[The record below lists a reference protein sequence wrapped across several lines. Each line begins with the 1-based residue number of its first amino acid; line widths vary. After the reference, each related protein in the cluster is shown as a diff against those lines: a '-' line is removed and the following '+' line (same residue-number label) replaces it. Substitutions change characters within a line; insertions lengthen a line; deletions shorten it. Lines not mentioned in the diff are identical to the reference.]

1 MFQPPY
7 FKQKDNNGMLEFI
20 RNDPLA
26 TIVTQSENGLTVNH
40 IPLLLKTR
48 QNSNVLQGHIAKANN
63 MWKDYQAEKES
74 VAIFTGPQS
83 YISPNWYPSKKRDH
97 KAVPTWNYTAVHA
110 RGLIKFIH
118 DKDWLLEHLTNLS
131 DFNEQ
136 NMQKPW
142 HLSEAPEDY
151 IKSMLPAIVG
161 FEMEIT
167 NMSGQSK
174 MSQNH
179 NVENRQ
185 GVISGLQSQNKENVA
200 TWVKNPDM
208 S

>member
-1 MFQPPY
+1 
-7 FKQKDNNGMLEFI
+7 
-20 RNDPLA
+20 
-26 TIVTQSENGLTVNH
+26 
-40 IPLLLKTR
+40 
-48 QNSNVLQGHIAKANN
+48 
-63 MWKDYQAEKES
+63 
-74 VAIFTGPQS
+74 
-83 YISPNWYPSKKRDH
+83 KKRDH

-131 DFNEQ
+131 NFNEQ
-136 NMQKPW
+136 NMPKPW

-179 NVENRQ
+179 NEENRQ

>member
-97 KAVPTWNYTAVHA
+97 KAVQTWNYTAVHA

-131 DFNEQ
+131 NFNEQ
-136 NMQKPW
+136 NMPKPW

-179 NVENRQ
+179 NEENRQ